1 MQPAPNL
8 SADGFLPRLL
18 GELKR
23 GYSGAALKSDLVAGL
38 TVAIVALPLSMGIA
52 IACGLS
58 PDKGLFAAIV
68 GGFAISAF
76 GGSRYQIGGPAGA
89 FIVLIASILE
99 KRGYDGLL
107 LATLIAGVLML
118 AFGVLRLG
126 RFIRLMPTPVVV
138 GFTAGIAIIIFASQ
152 LKEILGLSLAR
163 EPAALLPK
171 VSALWGAIGSL
182 NPQAA
187 LVAGVTLAVILLI
200 NRMLPRYP
208 AFLIALVTASLL
220 AVLLKLEVAT
230 IGTKF
235 GAIAASLPAPKLPD
249 LALPKLISVLPDA
262 GAIALLG
269 SIESLL
275 SAVVADKL
283 GHDEHHPSAELVSQG
298 VANIGAAFFLAMP
311 VTGTIARTA
320 TNIRAGAAT
329 PLSGVFH
336 TLFLVLFMGLAAPL
350 AAYIPL
356 AALGAMLGVVAW
368 NMSEKH
374 HFMELLTDTRASAIV
389 LLATFLLTIFED
401 LTVGILAG
409 VALSLVF
416 SRVKP
421 HTIS

>member
-1 MQPAPNL
+1 MQPPPTR
-8 SADGFLPRLL
+8 SADGLLPRMV
-18 GELKR
+18 GALKG
-23 GYSGAALKSDLVAGL
+23 GYSPAALKSDLIAGL

-107 LATLIAGVLML
+107 LATLLAGFAML
-118 AFGVLRLG
+118 LFGVLRLG

-152 LKEILGLSLAR
+152 LKEILGLSVAK

-171 VSALWGAIGSL
+171 LSALWGAVGSF
-182 NPQAA
+182 NAQAM
-187 LVAGVTLAVILLI
+187 LVAGVTLGVILLI
-200 NRMLPRYP
+200 NRVLPRYP
-208 AFLIALVTASLL
+208 AFLIALVAASLMAL
-220 AVLLKLEVAT
+220 LLKLEVAT
-230 IGTKF
+230 IGTRF
-235 GAIAASLPAPKLPD
+235 GAIAANLPAPHLPD
-249 LALPKLISVLPDA
+249 FSLAKVISVLPDA

-283 GHDEHHPSAELVSQG
+283 GSDEHHPSAELVSQG
-298 VANIGAAFFLAMP
+298 IANIGAAVFLAMP

-336 TLFLVLFMGLAAPL
+336 TVFLVLFMGLAAPL
-350 AAYIPL
+350 AGYIPL

-374 HFMELLTDTRASAIV
+374 HFMELLSDNRASAAV

-409 VALSLVF
+409 VALSLVLG
-416 SRVKP
+416 RLKP

>member
-1 MQPAPNL
+1 MLPTPPPVTDSLA
-8 SADGFLPRLL
+8 PRLISTL
-18 GELKR
+18 R
-23 GYSGAALKSDLVAGL
+23 AGYGAACLKADLVAGL

-68 GGFAISAF
+68 GGLVISSF

-107 LATLIAGVLML
+107 LATMLAGVAML
-118 AFGVLRLG
+118 AFGFLRFG
-126 RFIRLMPTPVVV
+126 RFIRLMPTPVIV

-152 LKEILGLSLAR
+152 LKEILGLSVAK

-171 VSALWGAIGSL
+171 LAALVSAAGSFKASAL
-182 NPQAA
+182 
-187 LVAGVTLAVILLI
+187 LVAGVTLGLILLI
-200 NRMLPRYP
+200 NRFRPRWP
-208 AFLIALVTASLL
+208 SFLIALVAASGLTLL
-220 AVLLKLEVAT
+220 LGLDVAT
-230 IGTKF
+230 IGSRF
-235 GAIAASLPAPKLPD
+235 GAIAASLPAPHLPD
-249 LALPKLISVLPDA
+249 LAFAKVLAVLPDA
-262 GAIALLG
+262 AAIALLG

-283 GHDEHHPSAELVSQG
+283 GPDEHHPSAELLSQG
-298 VANIGAAFFLAMP
+298 VANIAAALFLAMP

-336 TLFLVLFMGLAAPL
+336 AVFLVLFMGLAAKL

-356 AALGAMLGVVAW
+356 AALGAMLAVVSY
-368 NMSEKH
+368 NMSEH
-374 HFMELLTDTRASAIV
+374 RHFRELLGDTRASAAV
-389 LLATFLLTIFED
+389 LLATFFLTIFED

-409 VALSLVF
+409 IALSLVF
-416 SRVKP
+416 NRLKT